1 MKDPEINPMNLTMNL
16 SFSFVWRGVKFVL
29 ESEPPVSYW
38 SVDDLRNSIYQ
49 IIVYKNEVT
58 GKWFVA
64 TGIHNYDPESAVG
77 ATPEEA
83 LNGWYEAY
91 YPESAV
97 GATLKEA
104 AETPGRT
111 TGAPAPKNQEIL
123 AEFKTSFTIR
133 LSEPDASRIRRALNI
148 FYCGAEIPP
157 DEVSAAH
164 MDAHY
169 AICRTHSFNAVCGVD
184 KGGRISILRLVP

>member
-64 TGIHNYDPESAVG
+64 TASHKYDPESAVG
-77 ATPEEA
+77 ATPKNA
-83 LNGWYEAY
+83 LDGWYKAWYKEH
-91 YPESAV
+91 YPESSV
-97 GATLKEA
+97 GATLK
-104 AETPGRT
+104 
-111 TGAPAPKNQEIL
+111 
-123 AEFKTSFTIR
+123 
-133 LSEPDASRIRRALNI
+133 DASAPEELAPEITILERRPR
-148 FYCGAEIPP
+148 E
-157 DEVSAAH
+157 
-164 MDAHY
+164 
-169 AICRTHSFNAVCGVD
+169 RT
-184 KGGRISILRLVP
+184 